1 MKSLKTILV
10 PALVL
15 VVLNVLYFAP
25 AIGGKLIPQDDI
37 LHGLGISKEIRDWRE
52 KTGEEA
58 LWTNALFSGMPGFQ
72 CGVIYWNNVYHYLQ
86 QVLARVFVINAEI
99 YTIAWLMVGMYFL
112 LVVLGVE
119 YRLAAVGGLAFG
131 FSAFFIISFGAGHVA
146 KVRTAALIAPALA
159 SIVLAYQGKKWLGWA
174 LTALFIGMAI
184 NSNHIQI
191 TYYQAFMIVGL
202 VVLYA
207 VLMVRAGRFK
217 EWFTASVGLVVAAVI
232 GILPNLSHLWTNYV
246 YQKETMRGGIS
257 ELSKN
262 QEFKGG
268 LDFDYAMM
276 WSYSPVET
284 FNLIIPNATGG
295 GIAQNYQGTR
305 THDTYFLRFRQMYM
319 DQGMN
324 KKMAEEQANRTIA
337 SFFYWGEQSLVNGG
351 YYIGAVVFFL
361 FVLAFFVAERHW
373 LIALGLLIVLS
384 IALAW
389 GKYLEGFNRML
400 FDYLPLYKKF
410 RVPSMAFTI
419 LFVAVPMLGF
429 MALQRFLNIQ
439 NTREAEKKLLK
450 AVYVAGGICLF
461 FIVLGG
467 ALFDFTGNNDD
478 MLRQNGLNVDQL
490 IEDRIGLLRSS
501 AGKTLLFVLLAAGA
515 LWAHL
520 KGLVKS
526 GVLPLILGGLV
537 LADQWSFTLQH
548 LSWKDFV
555 TQQEF
560 EKPLRPTQANIQIS
574 QDPDPHFRVFNT
586 QRGLTSDAFTSY
598 HHHSVAGYHGAKLG
612 RYQDLIDAHL
622 SKGNEAVFNML
633 NTKYIISND
642 QPQFNPNA
650 CGNAWFV
657 REIRWVKNADEEIEA
672 LNTPFDPK
680 TTVVIDERYKDRL
693 TRNDYN
699 PEGAEIKLTSYAPNV
714 LTYAVN
720 IPSGSQF
727 AVFSE
732 IYYEGSGSDWKAFI
746 DDHEAPHIRVNYA
759 LRGMELP
766 AGQYEVQ
773 FRFEPESY
781 LKGEKYAR
789 LASIG
794 FLILF
799 GGSLFLSYKTGEFGS
814 KDQQ

>member
-1 MKSLKTILV
+1 MKSLKTVLL

-86 QVLARVFVINAEI
+86 QLLARIFVINAEI

-146 KVRTAALIAPALA
+146 KVRTAALIAPTLA
-159 SIVLAYQGKKWLGWA
+159 SILLAYQGRKWLGWA
-174 LTALFIGMAI
+174 LTAFFIGMAI

-191 TYYQAFMIVGL
+191 TYYQSFMILVV

-207 VLMVRAGRFK
+207 VLMVRAGKLK
-217 EWFTASVGLVVAAVI
+217 EWFIASAGLLLAAVI
-232 GILPNLSHLWTNYV
+232 GILPNVSHLWTNYV

-284 FNLIIPNATGG
+284 FNLVIPNATGG
-295 GIAQNYQGTR
+295 GIAQNYEGTR
-305 THDTYFLRFRQMYM
+305 THDAYFLRFRQMYM

-361 FVLAFFVAERHW
+361 FVLAFFVVERHW
-373 LIALGLLIVLS
+373 LITLGVLIVLS
-384 IALAW
+384 IAMAW
-389 GKYLEGFNRML
+389 GKHLEGFNRML
-400 FDYLPLYKKF
+400 FDYLPLFKKF

-429 MALQRFLNIQ
+429 MALQRFLNLQ
-439 NTREAEKKLLK
+439 NKKEAEKKLLK
-450 AVYVAGGICLF
+450 AVYIAGGFCLF

-467 ALFDFTGNNDD
+467 ALFDFTGNNDE
-478 MLRQNGLNVDQL
+478 MLRQNGLNLDQL
-490 IEDRIGLLRSS
+490 VEDRIGLLRSS

-520 KGLVKS
+520 KGFVKAQ
-526 GVLPLILGGLV
+526 VLPLILGALV
-537 LADQWSFTLQH
+537 LFDQWSFTLQH

-555 TQQEF
+555 SQQEF

-574 QDPDPHFRVFNT
+574 QDPDPHFRVFNA

-598 HHHSVAGYHGAKLG
+598 HHHSIAGYHGAKLG

-657 REIRWVKNADEEIEA
+657 REIRWAKNADEEIGA
-672 LNTPFDPK
+672 LNAPFDPK
-680 TTVVIDERYKDRL
+680 TTVVIDERYKGRV
-693 TRNDYN
+693 TKNDYS
-699 PEGAEIKLTSYAPNV
+699 PDGAEIKLTSYTPNV
-714 LTYAVN
+714 LRYSVSN
-720 IPSGSQF
+720 PSGSQF

-732 IYYEGSGSDWKAFI
+732 IYYEGSGSDWKAYI
-746 DDHEAPHIRVNYA
+746 DGKEARHIRVNYA

-766 AGQYEVQ
+766 AGQYEVE

-781 LKGEKYAR
+781 LKGEQYAR
-789 LASIG
+789 FASIG

-799 GGSLFLSYKTGEFGS
+799 GAGLFLSYKNGEIGS
-814 KDQQ
+814 KDEQ